1 MKGNIYN
8 LTKYEM
14 ETIVNFNEEE
24 SIASIYTC
32 SKALIKKLDTYCKK
46 RPDIYKLD
54 EVDSPSKTYTFP
66 KKYISLR
73 LPKVLTQ
80 KQKEHLSEIGFGKKV
95 KIK

>member
-1 MKGNIYN
+1 MSYN

-14 ETIVNFNEEE
+14 ETIINFNEEE

-32 SKALIKKLDTYCKK
+32 SKALIRKLDTYCKK

-66 KKYISLR
+66 KKLISLR
-73 LPKVLTQ
+73 IPKVLTEEQ
-80 KQKEHLSEIGFGKKV
+80 RKQLIERGRRLNA
-95 KIK
+95 